1 MSATLSPE
9 LEKFKRVLLHNPAVL
24 RLEEEKGVGELLQFY
39 LAATESDKF
48 LILYVFIKL
57 GLLQGKG
64 LIFVN
69 DVNKCYKL
77 KLFLQQFFI
86 NAAGTIYDYHTFTD
100 MGLGHTLGYT
110 ELSSAYSTHLLTPH
124 THIRS
129 NPLPSHLLTHH
140 PYTF

>member
-86 NAAGTIYDYHTFTD
+86 NAAGRYCCCC
-100 MGLGHTLGYT
+100 HTLADK
-110 ELSSAYSTHLLTPH
+110 L
-124 THIRS
+124 
-129 NPLPSHLLTHH
+129 
-140 PYTF
+140 